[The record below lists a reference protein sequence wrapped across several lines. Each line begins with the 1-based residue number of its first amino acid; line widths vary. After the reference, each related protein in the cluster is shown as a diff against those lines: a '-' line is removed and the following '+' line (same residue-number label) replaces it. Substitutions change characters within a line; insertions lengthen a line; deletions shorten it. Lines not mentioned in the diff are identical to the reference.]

1 MHVLPFDA
9 AYINTNALMADLRE
23 IVARSGTVRQ
33 IFEDQFMVRR
43 WPILALWVFREDS
56 AYREVDDVLEK
67 HGWARTELLHE
78 EAEESRYTLPGVRY
92 EEWEITPDLTKTEIW
107 EDVEDLYGCPCD
119 KCKGDEAEE

>member
-1 MHVLPFDA
+1 
-9 AYINTNALMADLRE
+9 
-23 IVARSGTVRQ
+23 
-33 IFEDQFMVRR
+33 MVRR
-43 WPILALWVFREDS
+43 WPILALWVFREDN

-67 HGWARTELLHE
+67 HGWIRESLLYE

-119 KCKGDEAEE
+119 KCKRVREESAEGADGEE